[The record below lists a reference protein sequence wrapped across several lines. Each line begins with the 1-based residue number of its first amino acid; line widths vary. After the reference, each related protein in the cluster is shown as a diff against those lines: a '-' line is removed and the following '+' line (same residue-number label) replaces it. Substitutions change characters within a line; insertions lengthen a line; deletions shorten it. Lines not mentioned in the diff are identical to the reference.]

1 MEDGAFEVTQVVIGR
16 TAAAQPE
23 QFRLVLDQVDSDS
36 PLGIRDAALL
46 LFLYNTGARVSEVL
60 QITWSDLH
68 LDRPAQ
74 VRLHGKGNN
83 YAKVVVMQ
91 IRPDLGLAMPE
102 QSPAGGVVRRR
113 MQGTHLDI
121 TPTPSVLGFVRA
133 DAISTTASFAT
144 CAHRGGALGYF
155 T

>member
-1 MEDGAFEVTQVVIGR
+1 VEDGAFEVTQVVIGR

-91 IRPDLGLAMPE
+91 RCHA
-102 QSPAGGVVRRR
+102 V
-113 MQGTHLDI
+113 GTNPHPI
-121 TPTPSVLGFVRA
+121 PTGICGASE
-133 DAISTTASFAT
+133 STN
-144 CAHRGGALGYF
+144 AL
-155 T
+155 